1 MNVKE
6 EHLAER
12 IYEELKGLVP
22 GDRLEEVIFLMSQ
35 KAEREKKKAVVT
47 LARSPSPSL
56 KKFIEEKVV
65 ELFGRDLT
73 LDYKIKPEIVGG
85 FTLEANGKYYDYSLD
100 SRINSLFKYERPGQ
114 LTRRS

>member
-1 MNVKE
+1 MNLNE
-6 EHLAER
+6 EQLAER

-22 GDRLEEVIFLMSQ
+22 EGSLERVIFLMAQ

-47 LARSPSPSL
+47 LAKQPSPSL
-56 KKFIEEKVV
+56 KKFIEDKVV

-85 FTLEANGKYYDYSLD
+85 FTLEACGKYYDYSLD
-100 SRINSLFKYERPGQ
+100 SRINSLLKYE
-114 LTRRS
+114 